1 VGLQADLG
9 ALRQGGPRLVRFAL
23 VTIGF
28 ILVQNLLGLALAPVL
43 GLDPMVGLLA
53 GSVTLVGGHGTG
65 AAFGALFARDY
76 GLAAA
81 LEIAVAAATL
91 GIVLG
96 GLLAGPVVRGLAP
109 RLRVA
114 EGAGEVAPGARVVAE
129 DGLAPVLAL
138 VLLCVAGALAVLPF
152 ARLLPVTLPDFLWAM
167 LLGVVL
173 RNLVLGPLGLAPE
186 PRALDAM
193 SGLCLALFLALAMA
207 ALRLWEVAA
216 LALPLLVLIA
226 AQTLLTVLWTRLV
239 CFRAMGGNAEA
250 AAMSAG
256 FFGFA
261 IGSTATAVATMR
273 EMERAA
279 RPMPEAMLIVSLTAG
294 LIVTLSNALILAGF
308 LALPLYG
315 R

>member
-1 VGLQADLG
+1 
-9 ALRQGGPRLVRFAL
+9 
-23 VTIGF
+23 
-28 ILVQNLLGLALAPVL
+28 
-43 GLDPMVGLLA
+43 
-53 GSVTLVGGHGTG
+53 
-65 AAFGALFARDY
+65 
-76 GLAAA
+76 
-81 LEIAVAAATL
+81 
-91 GIVLG
+91 
-96 GLLAGPVVRGLAP
+96 
-109 RLRVA
+109 
-114 EGAGEVAPGARVVAE
+114 VAPGARVVAE
-129 DGLAPVLAL
+129 EGLAPVLAL

-173 RNLVLGPLGLAPE
+173 RNLVLGPLGRAPE

-239 CFRAMGGNAEA
+239 CFRAMGGDAEA

-294 LIVTLSNALILAGF
+294 LIVTLANALILAGF